1 MLEPLGLE
9 AGANKRQVAAKLFER
24 ASEEETEADTEMYK
38 IVLADGTETLLRFQA
53 KKVPWLGDIPG
64 RVFSSL
70 FQKEAKLTMCSVCR
84 RAIIHIIYMLMC
96 KATWWGPRKRINGI
110 YRMCESI
117 VGCEEGVHDMMAGTL
132 SGSS

>member
-1 MLEPLGLE
+1 MKTSSWSEAAVSRVACCRLWAPLLDIMLEPLGLE

-24 ASEEETEADTEMYK
+24 ASEEETEADTEMHK

-70 FQKEAKLTMCSVCR
+70 FQKEAKLSMCSVCR

-96 KATWWGPRKRINGI
+96 KAT
-110 YRMCESI
+110 
-117 VGCEEGVHDMMAGTL
+117 
-132 SGSS
+132 